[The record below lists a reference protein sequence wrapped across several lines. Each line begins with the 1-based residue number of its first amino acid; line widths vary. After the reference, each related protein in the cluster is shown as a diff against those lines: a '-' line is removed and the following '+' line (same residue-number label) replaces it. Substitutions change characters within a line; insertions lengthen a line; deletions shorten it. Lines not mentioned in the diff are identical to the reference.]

1 MEIEWRLIKSSA
13 YRSRLRF
20 LRERRIDFVDII
32 IILMMTCVGMSHK
45 TLHSLY
51 KHNVIL
57 TLRAAPGT
65 TDGPLRAVPDPLP
78 VAELRADPELVPG
91 AVRGTAREGEFLQV
105 DPA

>member
-1 MEIEWRLIKSSA
+1 M
-13 YRSRLRF
+13 
-20 LRERRIDFVDII
+20 
-32 IILMMTCVGMSHK
+32 
-45 TLHSLY
+45 
-51 KHNVIL
+51 IL

-91 AVRGTAREGEFLQV
+91 AVTVTAREGEFLQV